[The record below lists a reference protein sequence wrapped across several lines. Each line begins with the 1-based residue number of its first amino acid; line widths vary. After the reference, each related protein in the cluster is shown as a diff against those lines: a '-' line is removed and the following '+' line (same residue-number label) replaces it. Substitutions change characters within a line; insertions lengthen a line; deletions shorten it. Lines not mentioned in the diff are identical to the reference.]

1 MEELKK
7 LVSEFKISLSEFPQN
22 PEDNVA
28 EETKTKIID
37 FIENFN
43 NIVNSMGKLNKKED
57 IEDFRSIY
65 FKVKMWRKLAKKYK
79 IDAPDVIDYQN
90 LING

>member
-7 LVSEFKISLSEFPQN
+7 LSREFKISLSEFSQN
-22 PEDNVA
+22 PE
-28 EETKTKIID
+28 ETQTKIID

-79 IDAPDVIDYQN
+79 IDVPDVIDYQN